1 MRRRKKQA
9 DGQAEKGEQI
19 GCIKKAKEFL
29 LVLDQFSPL
38 FLSSPLDGFFPFPF
52 LSSSSDWLQVVMA
65 AGGCHSSKL
74 WRFQKFEEKKKKKG
88 KGLPE
93 LWLVKNKALTS
104 NNKRQ
109 RKEKE

>member
-1 MRRRKKQA
+1 M
-9 DGQAEKGEQI
+9 D
-19 GCIKKAKEFL
+19 
-29 LVLDQFSPL
+29 
-38 FLSSPLDGFFPFPF
+38 
-52 LSSSSDWLQVVMA
+52 